1 MPRKTRKQKADEY
14 EKKYSHIP
22 VDYKERLEYLYDTLH
37 ITERDAY
44 GIIDKRQQMLSS
56 LRYNTVNI
64 VLFEVPEGSPR
75 PRVRLVNR
83 ANLSNMALSN
93 PNFIHVYSLTG
104 HEDNVFMKRLM
115 SKQEFEGL
123 NHIICTPCNVDINAY
138 LKTPGYLNRADTILA
153 EIGAIRPITKP
164 DWDNIEKKYSD
175 MFNKNVWLDDTL
187 VIDGAI
193 HRYYS
198 VLPRIEIRLQFLN
211 LLYTKQQ
218 YNSITSRVDF
228 DPTIDLSYISQNR
241 SEQYYVW

>member
-44 GIIDKRQQMLSS
+44 TIIDKRQQMLSS
-56 LRYNTVNI
+56 LRYSTVNI

-115 SKQEFEGL
+115 SEQEFEGL
-123 NHIICTPCNVDINAY
+123 NHIICNPCNGEINAY
-138 LKTPGYLNRADTILA
+138 LKT
-153 EIGAIRPITKP
+153 
-164 DWDNIEKKYSD
+164 
-175 MFNKNVWLDDTL
+175 
-187 VIDGAI
+187 
-193 HRYYS
+193 H
-198 VLPRIEIRLQFLN
+198 
-211 LLYTKQQ
+211 
-218 YNSITSRVDF
+218 
-228 DPTIDLSYISQNR
+228 
-241 SEQYYVW
+241 